1 VSDRVE
7 PSLPYVVVDVFTDRP
22 FAGNPLAVVLDAD
35 RLSDRQL
42 QLIAREFNLSE
53 TAFPIAPGDPAA
65 DYRLRIFTPTVEV
78 PFAGHPSV
86 GSAWWLARSGRI
98 GTGLVH
104 QECGAGL
111 LPVTVT
117 DEGATLTGGA
127 ASVSEPVDATAA
139 LSAVGLSRAHLVDDE
154 VRIASTGLAFAV
166 VFVTPDAVA
175 RCVPDM
181 AVLRTDFAH
190 PRPATGV
197 YVVDWDAEA
206 RHAKVRMFAG
216 DLGSAEDPATGSAA
230 LALGARLVA
239 RGDLSEGKQT
249 FTVEQGVDMGRPA
262 RLTVTCDVVRGAVE
276 RIQVTGGAV
285 LVAEGRIAVPPA

>member
-1 VSDRVE
+1 VSDHAE
-7 PSLPYVVVDVFTDRP
+7 PSLPYVVLDVFTDRP
-22 FAGNPLAVVLDAD
+22 FAGNPLAVVMDAD
-35 RLSDRQL
+35 RLSGGQL
-42 QLIAREFNLSE
+42 QRIAREFNLSE
-53 TAFPIAPGDPAA
+53 TAFPMAPTDDGA

-98 GTGLVH
+98 GTGVVH
-104 QECGAGL
+104 QECGAGV

-127 ASVSEPVDATAA
+127 ASVSDPVDAGTA
-139 LSAVGLSRAHLVDDE
+139 LSAVGLNQADLVDDE
-154 VRIASTGLAFAV
+154 VRIASTGLPFAIAFVAA
-166 VFVTPDAVA
+166 DAIA
-175 RCVPDM
+175 RCAPDM
-181 AVLRTDFAH
+181 AVLRTEFAH

-197 YVVDWDAEA
+197 YVVDWDAER

-239 RGDLSEGKQT
+239 RGDLPDGTQT

-262 RLTVTCDVVRGAVE
+262 RLTVTCDVTQGAVD
-276 RIQVTGGAV
+276 RLQVTGGAV

>member
-1 VSDRVE
+1 MSDRSE
-7 PSLPYVVVDVFTDRP
+7 PSLPYVVLDVFTDRP
-22 FAGNPLAVVLDAD
+22 FAGNPLAVVMDAD
-35 RLSDRQL
+35 RLGGGQL
-42 QLIAREFNLSE
+42 QRIAREFNLSE
-53 TAFPIAPGDPAA
+53 TAFPMAPTAEDA

-104 QECGAGL
+104 QECGVGV
-111 LPVTVT
+111 LPVIVT

-127 ASVSEPVDATAA
+127 ASVSGPVDARTA
-139 LSAVGLSRAHLVDDE
+139 LSAVGLDRGDLVDVE
-154 VRIASTGLAFAV
+154 IRIASTGLPFAIAFV
-166 VFVTPDAVA
+166 SPQVLT

-181 AVLRTDFAH
+181 AVLRREFSH

-197 YVVDWDAEA
+197 LVVEWDAER

-239 RGDLSEGKQT
+239 RGDLPDGTQT
-249 FTVEQGVDMGRPA
+249 FTVEQGVDMGRPSQ
-262 RLTVTCDVVRGAVE
+262 LTVTCDVTRGAVE
-276 RIQVTGGAV
+276 RLQVTGGAV
-285 LVAEGRIAVPPA
+285 LVAEGRIAIPPA